1 MQSVNPNACEE
12 DKLAKKDV
20 NELSAA
26 ELYELA
32 KQREVEEQEK
42 ERAALA
48 KDIDKV
54 KAEKKKLT
62 ADYRKQM
69 RALDAKLQT
78 MTGRKPRRRSGMG
91 RGKITERILEII
103 SERGP
108 VSTKDLRA
116 QLEADGIQAA
126 NLSQL
131 LGTLKKNGRIV
142 SPERAVYA
150 LAA

>member
-1 MQSVNPNACEE
+1 M
-12 DKLAKKDV
+12 AKKDV

-69 RALDAKLQT
+69 RALAGEHL
-78 MTGRKPRRRSGMG
+78 GEPV
-91 RGKITERILEII
+91 IERINPSRFMPSLDLFHWK
-103 SERGP
+103 
-108 VSTKDLRA
+108 KDR
-116 QLEADGIQAA
+116 
-126 NLSQL
+126 
-131 LGTLKKNGRIV
+131 
-142 SPERAVYA
+142 
-150 LAA
+150 

>member
-1 MQSVNPNACEE
+1 M
-12 DKLAKKDV
+12 AKKDV

-32 KQREVEEQEK
+32 KQREVEEQER

-48 KDIDKV
+48 KDIEQV

-69 RALDAKLQT
+69 RALDAKLQA
-78 MTGRKPRRRSGMG
+78 MTGRKTRRRSGVG

-103 SERGP
+103 SERGA

>member
-1 MQSVNPNACEE
+1 M
-12 DKLAKKDV
+12 AKRDV

-32 KQREVEEQEK
+32 KKREVEEQEK

-48 KDIDKV
+48 KDIERL

-69 RALDAKLQT
+69 RALDAKLQA

-91 RGKITERILEII
+91 RGKITERILEVI

>member
-1 MQSVNPNACEE
+1 MTN
-12 DKLAKKDV
+12 KDV
-20 NELSAA
+20 TQLSAD
-26 ELYELA
+26 ELFELA
-32 KQREVEEQEK
+32 KQKRQQEQEEQRKAMAEEIEQIK
-42 ERAALA
+42 E
-48 KDIDKV
+48 
-54 KAEKKKLT
+54 EKKQLT
-62 ADYRKQM
+62 ADYRKRL
-69 RALDAKLQT
+69 RALDAKLQA
-78 MTGRKPRRRSGMG
+78 MTGRKPRRSSGVG

-103 SERGP
+103 TANGP

-150 LAA
+150 IGS

>member
-1 MQSVNPNACEE
+1 M
-12 DKLAKKDV
+12 AKKDV
-20 NELSAA
+20 NEFSAA

-32 KQREVEEQEK
+32 KKREAEEQEK
-42 ERAALA
+42 ERESLI
-48 KDIDKV
+48 KDIEKI

-69 RALDAKLQT
+69 RALDAKLQA
-78 MTGRKPRRRSGMG
+78 MTGRKPRRRSNVG

-103 SERGP
+103 GQRGP
-108 VSTKDLRA
+108 VSTKDLRT

-150 LAA
+150 IAA

>member
-1 MQSVNPNACEE
+1 M
-12 DKLAKKDV
+12 AKKDV
-20 NELSAA
+20 SELSAA

-32 KQREVEEQEK
+32 KQREVEEHEQ

-48 KDIDKV
+48 KDIEKV

-62 ADYRKQM
+62 ADYRKQI
-69 RALDAKLQT
+69 RALDAKLQAL
-78 MTGRKPRRRSGMG
+78 TGRKPRRRSSMG

-116 QLEADGIQAA
+116 QLETDGIQAA